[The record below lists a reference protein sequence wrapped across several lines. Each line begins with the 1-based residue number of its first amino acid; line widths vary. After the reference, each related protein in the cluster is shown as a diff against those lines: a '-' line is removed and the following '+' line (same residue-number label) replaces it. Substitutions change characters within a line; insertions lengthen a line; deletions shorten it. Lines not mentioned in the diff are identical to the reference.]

1 MQEIKIAKKIT
12 REITV
17 SELTKEA
24 ISKWPVVTYAKGTL
38 TDTKLSFN
46 VNEVKGKGWRL
57 VHDGKKAM
65 FLFEIDNE
73 RAVTTSI
80 YEMITGLT
88 EKEVISEGKKLGLDS
103 TELDKQGIIRSE
115 KLDVFSG

>member
-1 MQEIKIAKKIT
+1 MQEIKIVKKT
-12 REITV
+12 EREITV
-17 SELTKEA
+17 PKSIKEA
-24 ISKWPVVTYAKGTL
+24 ISKWPAVTYAKGTL

-80 YEMITGLT
+80 YEIITGLI
-88 EKEVISEGKKLGLDS
+88 EKEVISKGEKLGLNF
-103 TELDKQGIIRSE
+103 TELDKVVKQE
-115 KLDVFSG
+115 

>member
-1 MQEIKIAKKIT
+1 MQEIKIAKKIE
-12 REITV
+12 RKITV
-17 SELTKEA
+17 PKLIKDA
-24 ISKWPVVTYAKGTL
+24 ILKWPAITYAKGTL

-80 YEMITGLT
+80 YEMITGST
-88 EKEVISEGKKLGLDS
+88 EKEVISKGKKLGLDF
-103 TELDKQGIIRSE
+103 TELEKQEEI
-115 KLDVFSG
+115 K